1 MFSLNSLI
9 NFIDKILTMIV
20 IPVVVFLSIAVATM
34 LAWGIFSRS
43 VLDAPVFGL
52 EELVLLSAM
61 WLYMLGAVL
70 AAKDR
75 SHLSADFISVIF
87 ENEKVLAGFSI
98 LATIISLV
106 MAFYFVSWSYELL
119 AWSLNKAQTT
129 PVFKMPWYISQSSL
143 FISSIALA
151 FYLIRD
157 LIKDCQK
164 FIKL

>member
-9 NFIDKILTMIV
+9 SIIDKLLAMIV
-20 IPVVVFLSIAVATM
+20 IPVVVFLSIAIATM

-43 VLDAPVFGL
+43 ILDAPVFGL

-75 SHLSADFISVIF
+75 SHLTADFVAVIF
-87 ENEKVLAGFSI
+87 KNEKVLAGFAV

-119 AWSLNKAQTT
+119 AWSLKKAQTT

-143 FISSIALA
+143 FVGSVALA
-151 FYLIRD
+151 FYLVRD
-157 LIKDCQK
+157 LIIDCQK

>member
-9 NFIDKILTMIV
+9 ELIDKLLTIIV
-20 IPVVVFLSIAVATM
+20 IPIVVALSLAVAGM

-43 VLDAPVFGL
+43 MLNAPVFGL
-52 EELVLLSAM
+52 EELVLISAM

-75 SHLSADFISVIF
+75 SHLTADFVSVVF
-87 ENEKVLAGFSI
+87 KNEKVIAGFAV
-98 LATIISLV
+98 LATVISII
-106 MAFYFVSWSYELL
+106 MAVYFVSWSYELL
-119 AWSLNKAQTT
+119 AWSLKKAQIT
-129 PVFKMPWYISQSSL
+129 PVFKLPWYISQSSL
-143 FISSIALA
+143 FVGSVALV

-164 FIKL
+164 FINV